1 MDPPHNQAVRSGSN
15 SSRSSGRMGG
25 VPLPSRR
32 RSVMSLE
39 VLWEPRADVLE
50 TSRVGDF
57 IRRFGLGF
65 TTYDELWQWSV
76 DDLPGFWRAVWDY
89 FDVMSDT
96 SPDAV
101 LSTRV
106 MPGAH
111 WFVGT
116 RLNYAE
122 HVLRMP
128 GIADDEPAV
137 LAYSQTRAP
146 VTLTAAELRDEVRR
160 VRAGLRRLG
169 VAP

>member
-1 MDPPHNQAVRSGSN
+1 
-15 SSRSSGRMGG
+15 
-25 VPLPSRR
+25 
-32 RSVMSLE
+32 MSLE
-39 VLWEPRADVLE
+39 VLWEPRPDVLE

-89 FDVMSDT
+89 FDVISDT
-96 SPDAV
+96 PPEAV

-128 GIADDEPAV
+128 GIADDDLAKEIGDAGTVLGRAVAAVAVVLNPQAIVVGSASRPA
-137 LAYSQTRAP
+137 SGSRPTRP
-146 VTLTAAELRDEVRR
+146 TSPRR
-160 VRAGLRRLG
+160 TY
-169 VAP
+169 